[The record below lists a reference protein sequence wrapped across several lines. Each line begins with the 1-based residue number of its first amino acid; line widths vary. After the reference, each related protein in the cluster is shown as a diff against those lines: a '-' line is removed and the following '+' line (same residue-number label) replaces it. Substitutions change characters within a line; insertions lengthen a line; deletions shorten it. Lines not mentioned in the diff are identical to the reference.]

1 MTPSELRLAQGRLAA
16 LSWGSDGAPIWLA
29 LHGWL
34 DNAASFSRLAP
45 ILVAALGVRIVA
57 LDLPGH
63 GYSKPRGA
71 GADYP
76 LWGYL
81 PDVLDALEALHAPRV
96 TLVGHSMGAG
106 IATMLA
112 AAVPECVARLVLID
126 GLASATD
133 EPAATVGQLQAGLR
147 HRRRV
152 VRDSPGYPSIDA
164 AVAARVRGGVTR
176 LDAETARPIVERNLQ
191 RDRDGR
197 FHWRTDRRLTAPS
210 LLRWSPAQMLETMA
224 AVDVP
229 TLLLQASAG
238 VLNERPHFHEACRRI
253 APLTRRVLN
262 GGHHLH
268 LERATVARVGEEIV
282 RWQIARDRMQD
293 KEKTP

>member
-1 MTPSELRLAQGRLAA
+1 MRPRDLRLADGRLAA
-16 LSWGSDGAPIWLA
+16 LSWGEEGAPIWLA

-45 ILVAALGVRIVA
+45 TLAATLGVRIVA

-63 GYSKPRGA
+63 GHSQARGA

-81 PDVLDALEALHAPRV
+81 PDVLDALEALDASRV
-96 TLVGHSMGAG
+96 TLFGHSMGAG

-112 AAVPECVARLVLID
+112 AAAPECVARLVLID
-126 GLASATD
+126 GLASTTD

-147 HRRRV
+147 ARRRPA
-152 VRDSPGYPSIDA
+152 RDSRGYA
-164 AVAARVRGGVTR
+164 TVEEALAARVRGGVTR

-197 FHWRTDRRLTAPS
+197 FHWRTDPRLSAPS

-238 VLNERPHFHEACRRI
+238 VLNERAHFHEACRRI
-253 APLTRRVLN
+253 ARLTRRVLG

-282 RWQIARDRMQD
+282 RWQVACDRMQD